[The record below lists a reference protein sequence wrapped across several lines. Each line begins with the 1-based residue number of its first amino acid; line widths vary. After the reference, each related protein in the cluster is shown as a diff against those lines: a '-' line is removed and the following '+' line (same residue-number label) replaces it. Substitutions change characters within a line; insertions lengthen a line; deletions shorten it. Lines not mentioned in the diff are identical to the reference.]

1 MSEAFVLDASVAFA
15 WVLPSQASSDAD
27 ALLARVESGATPIVP
42 SLWFLEVANG
52 LLAAQR
58 RKLLTALE
66 RRQALEQLSRLSLTV
81 EEDAG
86 SAVFGRISVLA
97 EERRLSV
104 YDAVYLD
111 IALRRRLPL
120 ASRDRTL
127 VAAS

>member
-1 MSEAFVLDASVAFA
+1 MPQSR
-15 WVLPSQASSDAD
+15 LPGCCRVKPRQTPTHCW
-27 ALLARVESGATPIVP
+27 RGVESGATPVVP

-58 RKLLTALE
+58 RKLLTASE
-66 RRQALEQLSRLSLTV
+66 RRQALEQLSGLSLAV

-86 SAVFGRISVLA
+86 VAAFGRISALA
-97 EERRLSV
+97 ERRRLSV

-120 ASRDRTL
+120 ASGDRTL
-127 VAAS
+127 AAGS